1 MEGAENK
8 EESPSKENLGTKK
21 LPKIEK
27 SCRKKLLSFLASY
40 VGLFVLLVLY
50 VMGGA
55 YLFYQRE
62 SQIEEDNK
70 EEMMENHRRVFI
82 S

>member
-1 MEGAENK
+1 MDTNENR
-8 EESPSKENLGTKK
+8 EESSSKGQTDSH
-21 LPKIEK
+21 PRVEK
-27 SCRKKLLSFLASY
+27 TWRKKLLSFFASY

-50 VMGGA
+50 VVGGA

-62 SQIEEDNK
+62 SGIEEENRK
-70 EEMMENHRRVFI
+70 AMMEKHRNVFI